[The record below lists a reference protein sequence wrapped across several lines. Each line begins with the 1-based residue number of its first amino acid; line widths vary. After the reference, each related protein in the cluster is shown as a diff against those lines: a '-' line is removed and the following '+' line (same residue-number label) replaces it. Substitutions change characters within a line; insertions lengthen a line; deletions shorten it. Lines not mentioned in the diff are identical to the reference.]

1 MWKLLIIGV
10 LFIITMNNIYKTL
23 QIYTTDECNLSCSY
37 CYEKGCKQMSMI
49 SQPQD
54 YSIYINKLLAL
65 DANNI
70 NTLETI
76 ELWGGE
82 PLIRLQ
88 SFLNYLSNFISTFKN
103 LKSIKLSSNFTR
115 FNSANL
121 IQRLGNIIYESINK
135 NIIIDLQISLDGPKE
150 INDYNRGQNITNTII
165 TQLNT
170 LLENYP
176 NYYPKLRITTN
187 SIFSYVTLHKFNEY
201 KDIEN
206 WFSFYLNNFQTNK
219 ENIEIKFNLFKPIKD
234 NTNPPSEEDGIQYAR
249 LLQWA
254 DEYRINYPE
263 KSKYFIWPIYK
274 LNCLSLC
281 AAGQP
286 QGIIALSPS
295 GEPCLCHRA
304 VWEDKLLPTTKE
316 DEKLMPAL
324 KLSQLYQNILFN
336 YKYFN
341 SYISYEDFKKS
352 LTIYI
357 NLNYCPFEYIYGIDQ
372 FYINIPLYYS
382 GAMNILMK
390 WSREAYELDRHDS

>member
-1 MWKLLIIGV
+1 ML
-10 LFIITMNNIYKTL
+10 
-23 QIYTTDECNLSCSY
+23 
-37 CYEKGCKQMSMI
+37 MI

-65 DANNI
+65 DTNNI

-88 SFLNYLSNFISTFKN
+88 SFLNYLPNFISTFKN

-135 NIIIDLQISLDGPKE
+135 NIIIDLQISLDGPEE
-150 INDYNRGQNITNTII
+150 INDYNRGQNVTDTII
-165 TQLNT
+165 RQLNV

-176 NYYPKLRITTN
+176 TYYPQLKITTN
-187 SIFSYVTLHKFNEY
+187 STFSYVMLHKFNEY

-206 WFSFYLNNFQTNK
+206 WFSFYLNNIRTDK

-234 NTNPPSEEDGIQYAR
+234 NTNPPFEEDGIQYAK

-254 DEYRINYPE
+254 DEYKTNYPE
-263 KSKYFIWPIYK
+263 ESKHFIWPIYK
-274 LNCLSLC
+274 FNSLSLC

-295 GEPCLCHRA
+295 GEPYLCHRA
-304 VWEDKLLPTTKE
+304 VWEAKPLPTTE
-316 DEKLMPAL
+316 EGEKLMPAL
-324 KLSQLYQNILFN
+324 KLSQLYQNILFH

-382 GAMNILMK
+382 GAMNILLK
-390 WSREAYELDRHDS
+390 WSREAYELDGHDS